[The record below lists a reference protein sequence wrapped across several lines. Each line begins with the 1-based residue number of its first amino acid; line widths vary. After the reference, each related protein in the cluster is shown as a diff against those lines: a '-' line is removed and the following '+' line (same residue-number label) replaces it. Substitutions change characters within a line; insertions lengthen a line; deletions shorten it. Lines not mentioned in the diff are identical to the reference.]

1 MSGLSRKPDMDRDMT
16 RLLELEPDNV
26 MALRARC
33 PTAGTT
39 NRYRRHI
46 EDLIRLM
53 DLDPEYQDA
62 YQVSLAYRRHWVGD
76 DVGARADLQA
86 VLDRGGPWSVD
97 LVYLCGEL
105 GLPGF

>member
-1 MSGLSRKPDMDRDMT
+1 M
-16 RLLELEPDNV
+16 E
-26 MALRARC
+26 
-33 PTAGTT
+33 
-39 NRYRRHI
+39 
-46 EDLIRLM
+46 
-53 DLDPEYQDA
+53 LDPEYQDA